1 MDILWHVGSGTVQE
15 IVAAL
20 PEPLAYTTVLTTL
33 QILERKAYIRHEKD
47 GRAYRYFPVVKQ
59 RQARK
64 RTLTYMLKQFFDDS
78 PELLVNNL
86 LEANDLDKDTLA
98 RLRQRIQDAEEG
110 EP

>member
-1 MDILWHVGSGTVQE
+1 MDILWDTGSGTVQE
-15 IVAAL
+15 IVASL

-59 RQARK
+59 RQARR
-64 RTLTYMLKQFFDDS
+64 RTLSYMLKQFFDDS

-86 LEANDLDKDTLA
+86 LETSDLDKETLA
-98 RLRQRIQDAEEG
+98 RLRRQIDDAEENA
-110 EP
+110 